1 MDKKVVLDNTILLV
15 RHGSHAY
22 GLNHADSDIDAKGVV
37 VPPPEWYLGLRHF
50 EQFED
55 FDDPND
61 FSRDQVRYKVQKF
74 ISLAS
79 DCNPNIIE
87 CLFVDES
94 DIVEITPEGRELVA
108 HRNDFVSLKAKHT
121 FSGYAVSQLKKIQIK
136 RKWFVEPPTHK
147 PLQSEFMRSPTTET
161 EMGLLAEGAKF
172 FDKAAYVAAIEHWN
186 NYLRWKNERNP
197 ARKELEE
204 KFGFDCYVEETEF
217 LTDNGWKTFDEVA
230 DEDRL
235 ATIYFGNDKVTS
247 KFRRYLG
254 IEYQKPIDRFSGAFS
269 GDLVELIGYHV
280 KCRITPNHNMLYK
293 SMARNLG
300 KEMVPLHLG
309 EAGLLPD
316 CFEVLR
322 VPTPKTRCYKIS
334 EQLKGL
340 PITPM
345 AFMRLMGWYLSDGS
359 MGFKNGDPAYISIS
373 QKLGN
378 RLHAPM
384 LAFNN
389 KYKKRASTSIYKY
402 NRKRNYGDMTEIT
415 LHVRNKEIVN
425 RIYKECG
432 AKRNKRIPRWVFSTT
447 KSYMM
452 CLLQALIAGDGTIKS
467 HKTKDDT
474 WIYYSSLKNLA
485 DDVQELAIHCGL
497 ETSIYG
503 PYGYDHEICSQYNYC
518 PMYHVFIDRS
528 PNQFKRM
535 TRKTNIKRI
544 AVKDKRIVCFTVPN
558 RTLVTRY
565 NGHVSFHGNSKHA
578 SHLVRLLRMGK
589 AICEFGKVIV
599 KRPDREEILAI
610 RNGAWTYEQLL
621 EWAEKELAS
630 LDALYNDYK
639 SGLKISPIPHSVDR
653 RAIDKLAVDI
663 TLKHWSRKQIGL
675 PRV

>member
-204 KFGFDCYVEETEF
+204 KFGFD
-217 LTDNGWKTFDEVA
+217 
-230 DEDRL
+230 
-235 ATIYFGNDKVTS
+235 
-247 KFRRYLG
+247 
-254 IEYQKPIDRFSGAFS
+254 
-269 GDLVELIGYHV
+269 
-280 KCRITPNHNMLYK
+280 
-293 SMARNLG
+293 
-300 KEMVPLHLG
+300 
-309 EAGLLPD
+309 
-316 CFEVLR
+316 
-322 VPTPKTRCYKIS
+322 
-334 EQLKGL
+334 
-340 PITPM
+340 
-345 AFMRLMGWYLSDGS
+345 
-359 MGFKNGDPAYISIS
+359 
-373 QKLGN
+373 
-378 RLHAPM
+378 
-384 LAFNN
+384 
-389 KYKKRASTSIYKY
+389 
-402 NRKRNYGDMTEIT
+402 
-415 LHVRNKEIVN
+415 
-425 RIYKECG
+425 
-432 AKRNKRIPRWVFSTT
+432 
-447 KSYMM
+447 
-452 CLLQALIAGDGTIKS
+452 
-467 HKTKDDT
+467 
-474 WIYYSSLKNLA
+474 
-485 DDVQELAIHCGL
+485 
-497 ETSIYG
+497 
-503 PYGYDHEICSQYNYC
+503 
-518 PMYHVFIDRS
+518 
-528 PNQFKRM
+528 
-535 TRKTNIKRI
+535 
-544 AVKDKRIVCFTVPN
+544 
-558 RTLVTRY
+558 
-565 NGHVSFHGNSKHA
+565 SKHA
-578 SHLVRLLRMGK
+578 SQLVRLLRMGK
-589 AICEFGKVIV
+589 EICEFGKVVV

-610 RNGAWTYEQLL
+610 RNGAWTYEQLVD
-621 EWAEKELAS
+621 WAEKVLTS

-639 SGLKISPIPHSVDR
+639 SGLKIPPIPHSVDR
-653 RAIDKLAVDI
+653 GAIDRLAVDI
-663 TLKHWSRKQIGL
+663 TLKHWSRKQISL
-675 PRV
+675 PWV